1 MKPISQM
8 TQLELAAYVHDHLRQ
23 QGIDVVLS
31 GGSVVSFYSQ
41 NLYVSKDI
49 DLVNVAFTRQAKL
62 RKAMATIGF
71 SEWGR
76 YFQHPESAHIVEFP
90 SGPLAVGEEPVRD
103 VQEVALATG
112 SLRVISATDCVKD
125 RLCAFYFWD
134 DQQGLEQAV
143 LVAQNH
149 SVDLV
154 EIERWSHV
162 ENHTEKFAYFKE
174 RLGRSVREDKAQG

>member
-1 MKPISQM
+1 M
-8 TQLELAAYVHDHLRQ
+8 
-23 QGIDVVLS
+23 
-31 GGSVVSFYSQ
+31 VSFYSH

-49 DLVNVAFTRQAKL
+49 DLANVAFTRQAKL
-62 RKAMATIGF
+62 RKAMAAIGF
-71 SEWGR
+71 SERGR

-103 VQEVALATG
+103 VQEVVLETG

-125 RLCAFYFWD
+125 RLCAFYFWN

-149 SVDLV
+149 SVDLA

-162 ENHTEKFAYFKE
+162 ENHAGKFMQFSDRFGTSTK
-174 RLGRSVREDKAQG
+174 

>member
-1 MKPISQM
+1 M

-31 GGSVVSFYSQ
+31 GGSVVSLYSQ

-62 RKAMATIGF
+62 RKAMASIGF
-71 SEWGR
+71 AERER
-76 YFQHPESAHIVEFP
+76 YFRHSDSKHIVEFP

-103 VQEVALATG
+103 VQEVTLETG
-112 SLRVISATDCVKD
+112 SLRVLSATDCVKD

-134 DQQGLEQAV
+134 DLQGLEQAV
-143 LVAQNH
+143 LVAQQH
-149 SVDLV
+149 AVDLA
-154 EIERWSHV
+154 EIERWSMV
-162 ENHTEKFAYFKE
+162 ENHVEKFIQFKE
-174 RLGRSVREDKAQG
+174 RLE